1 MTVRLL
7 SHIDVPPAHRPAFA
21 AAGVTLYLAPRA
33 DPNGPL
39 WPDGPLR
46 PVPATAAQG
55 PVEDEVFDAAAID
68 VLLTI
73 GSLGISAQEMDKLPA
88 LRLICCLGVGYE
100 RVDLAAAAARGI
112 RVTHGRGTND
122 TSVADHAM
130 ALMLAL
136 VRDIA
141 PLDRAVRCG
150 QWQQSR
156 RLRPQL
162 SGKRVGILGL
172 GTSGANIAE
181 RCARGFAM
189 EVGYH
194 NRRPKADCAYHY
206 CSSATALA
214 QWCEIL
220 VIATP
225 GGAATRHLVDEGV
238 LTALGAEG
246 FLVNIA
252 RGSVVDT
259 AALIAALQAQAIAGA
274 ALDVIEG
281 EPQVPPAL
289 LAQDNVLITPHVA
302 ACSPQAMTAM
312 YRQMLENLACHLNG
326 QPLLTP
332 VAAGE

>member
-33 DPNGPL
+33 DPSGPL

-55 PVEDEVFDAAAID
+55 SAEDELFDAAAID

-141 PLDRAVRCG
+141 PLDRAVRRG

-172 GTSGANIAE
+172 GTIGANIAE

-206 CSSATALA
+206 CSSATAL
-214 QWCEIL
+214 
-220 VIATP
+220 
-225 GGAATRHLVDEGV
+225 
-238 LTALGAEG
+238 
-246 FLVNIA
+246 
-252 RGSVVDT
+252 
-259 AALIAALQAQAIAGA
+259 
-274 ALDVIEG
+274 DVIEG

-302 ACSPQAMTAM
+302 ARSPQAMTAM